1 MSQLYDRLDEWAR
14 DLSRARYAG
23 IAGVLSAVT
32 MLLVGMILRES
43 LLVETIAMGVSMAV
57 FYYWFNPDNKN

>member
-23 IAGVLSAVT
+23 LAGVLSAVT
-32 MLLVGMILRES
+32 LTEISGGVPTYGLGACVLR
-43 LLVETIAMGVSMAV
+43 
-57 FYYWFNPDNKN
+57 